1 MTEKEVIMEVIGFF
15 IVPYKPKKDEPQ
27 YYEPIED
34 EQEHFQKILNFQL
47 VSERE
52 DERQYELKNKIE
64 RLEVLKNNMIE
75 FEKPSFNHIAKID
88 RFIKFCKDNTVHSDA
103 KYTAKETA
111 LAYILDT
118 YSKGQQLPIN
128 RIDGGFDQK
137 QIYLIGESKGW
148 KGNTFMKAIREVK
161 KYDLNKVSD
170 LQTISKDWYNAVLE
184 LSENKEQLKAFLQP
198 KGKSLKIPANP
209 H

>member
-1 MTEKEVIMEVIGFF
+1 MNRDVIMEVIGFF
-15 IVPYKPKKDEPQ
+15 IVPGER
-27 YYEPIED
+27 EED

-170 LQTISKDWYNAVLE
+170 LQRISKDWYNAVLE
-184 LSENKEQLKAFLQP
+184 LSENKEELKAFLQRRGL
-198 KGKSLKIPANP
+198 GKENP
-209 H
+209 